1 MIETEEFEFEVLK
14 RRFKQESDRK
24 TFAKVFDDQSIKAV
38 HSLANKG
45 LFDVLEHIIST
56 GKEAHVFAAT
66 DVSGNLRAVKIFKKE
81 TTDFKRMQE
90 YIVDDRRFQGLRKDR
105 RNLVFAWAKKEYK
118 NLMIA
123 NKAGLSI
130 PVPLGIKE
138 NVIVMEFVNENN
150 KPAKKLKE
158 TKTTKK
164 ELETYL
170 EQIVD
175 FMAGLYKAGLVHADL
190 SEYNILVKNKNLVI
204 IDFAQAVLLNHPK
217 ARDFFER
224 DVRNIAKFFSKKGL
238 KISFEALYEKIKA
251 RKNEL

>member
-1 MIETEEFEFEVLK
+1 MEETDEFEYDVLEK
-14 RRFKQESDRK
+14 RIKQEGDRK

-38 HSLANKG
+38 HALANKG
-45 LFDVLEHIIST
+45 LFDILEHIIST
-56 GKEAHVFAAT
+56 GKEAHVFVAT
-66 DVSGNLRAVKIFKKE
+66 DVSGNPRAVKIFKKE

-118 NLMIA
+118 NLLLS
-123 NKAGLSI
+123 NRAGLSV

-138 NVIVMEFVNENN
+138 NVIVMEFIGENN
-150 KPAKKLKE
+150 NPAKKLKE

-164 ELETYL
+164 ELEAYL

-175 FMAGLYKAGLVHADL
+175 FMARLYLAGLVHADL
-190 SEYNILVKNKNLVI
+190 SEYNILVKDKNLVI

-217 ARDFFER
+217 AKDFFER
-224 DVRNIAKFFSKKGL
+224 DVRNMANFFSKKGL
-238 KISFEALYEKIKA
+238 KISFEVLYAKVKT